1 MRLHAR
7 REIGRPADEVAG
19 FFFDASNNPRWQSG
33 MRRCEWETAP
43 PIGIGSRYVQEASFL
58 GRSIVSRFEVI
69 DYTPERSITIEST
82 ESTFPIT
89 VTRTVGPIDEARCE
103 VAAEITGSPSGLMAV
118 LAPLTR
124 RLAQRSVNADYDR
137 LASLLG

>member
-7 REIGRPADEVAG
+7 REVGRPVAEVAG
-19 FFFDASNNPRWQSG
+19 FFFDASNNPRWQTG

-43 PIGIGSRYVQEASFL
+43 PIGVGSRYTQEVSFL
-58 GRSIVSRFEVI
+58 GRRIVSRFEVTE
-69 DYTPERSITIEST
+69 YTPERSITIKST

-89 VTRTVGPIDEARCE
+89 VTRTVNPIDETRCE
-103 VAAEITGSPSGLMAV
+103 VAAEIAGSPSGLMAV
-118 LAPLTR
+118 FAPLTR